1 MVRAFDLDA
10 WRAVEAAVRLE
21 NERQRR
27 ASLPPE
33 RRYRSLH
40 PKSAEFIFLLALAT
54 GARRILEVG
63 TSAGYSTLWLARACA
78 ATGGSIVTLEK
89 NVDILKVAAENLE
102 TAGVASFVEIRPGDA
117 RETLPSVEGP
127 FGLAFV
133 DGEKDEYVGYVEA
146 LWPKL
151 SSRASLVADNVISHA
166 DETAPFL
173 EWLQARAG
181 AATTVLEIGNGLSWT
196 VKGGE
201 NGG

>member
-1 MVRAFDLDA
+1 MVFTFDLDA

-78 ATGGSIVTLEK
+78 ATGGSVVTLEK
-89 NVDILKVAAENLE
+89 NVDIIKVAAENLE
-102 TAGVASFVEIRPGDA
+102 TAGVAPFVELRPGDA
-117 RETLPSVEGP
+117 RETLAAVEGP
-127 FGLAFV
+127 LELAFV
-133 DGEKDEYVGYVEA
+133 DGEKEEYVGYVEM
-146 LWPKL
+146 LWSNL
-151 SSRASLVADNVISHA
+151 SAGASLVADNVISHA
-166 DETAPFL
+166 DATAPFL

-181 AATTVLEIGNGLSWT
+181 ASTTVLEIGNGLSWT
-196 VKGGE
+196 VKGREDVG
-201 NGG
+201 